1 MTDHASGSYPQTGF
15 DIHRNMSD
23 SQLRQTWTQITTAA
37 HAAYASPTPQPA
49 HSKGM
54 ALNSFCFIYLD

>member
-1 MTDHASGSYPQTGF
+1 MTDHASASHPQTGF

-54 ALNSFCFIYLD
+54 A